1 MGTIRIQEGGSARN
15 SAECI
20 ARLGLAQDLTFISSI
35 GEDQDKAEIIK
46 NSLKKVQIVRL
57 LSSEI
62 NRIFLGFMSKRVQG
76 LRHSLGS

>member
-1 MGTIRIQEGGSARN
+1 VGSIRIQEGGSARN

-20 ARLGLAQDLTFISSI
+20 ARLGLAQDLIFISSI

-57 LSSEI
+57 IRSEM
-62 NRIFLGFMSKRVQG
+62 NRISLGYMSRRVQG

>member
-1 MGTIRIQEGGSARN
+1 VGTIRIQEGGSARN

-46 NSLKKVQIVRL
+46 NSLKNVQIVRL
-57 LSSEI
+57 ILSEI
-62 NRIFLGFMSKRVQG
+62 SRI
-76 LRHSLGS
+76 SLASM